1 MHVLFLVLA
10 VTIGGCRVAVL
21 TGKNVMAW
29 GKKMSLFLSAVLC
42 GKKLWSVCV
51 SGLATGIRCYS

>member
-1 MHVLFLVLA
+1 MHVFFLVLA

-51 SGLATGIRCYS
+51 SG